1 MLARLEYKEQY
12 SLAVAYFMTFC
23 VTLNQCS
30 GSLEIGGPHTQI
42 TSTLH
47 RMPFFQVQARHYK
60 EYDGLISKVCEERFA
75 ADKTPTLSQAD
86 SCWRVKEGKRLCSG
100 TRRNLQDLIVS
111 IPIILAIEVGDE
123 SVGLNRHSGSKRQH
137 WDFPPTIS
145 PDSKTAAKNFG
156 VIYDLVG
163 FTLVNNEGTHFTARY
178 ASHNR
183 KKVYTY
189 DGLMHKG
196 YPLEEH
202 PATFRTHMSGRNVK
216 LPEGFSIWQAY
227 YHLRGG
233 LKAQMKFFEMRTK
246 EYTSK
251 YHLRFSEKTL
261 DNLPTV
267 SYHCEGLQEM
277 PAEDRIWMKN
287 PEKAGTTEYISHQ
300 ATALASAAR
309 DGPESEEETLS
320 LGRGLG
326 GLRWGHSDSQES
338 LPNSEF
344 DVNCRCGA
352 TGDGNVVYHSEDG
365 EVVQCDECGEWSHV
379 ACQRDG
385 RASDLPKNKPF
396 FCDTCDPSIIKEM
409 LSGASNRSSSKR

>member
-202 PATFRTHMSGRNVK
+202 PATFRTHMSGHNVK

-227 YHLRGG
+227 YHL
-233 LKAQMKFFEMRTK
+233 
-246 EYTSK
+246 
-251 YHLRFSEKTL
+251 
-261 DNLPTV
+261 
-267 SYHCEGLQEM
+267 
-277 PAEDRIWMKN
+277 
-287 PEKAGTTEYISHQ
+287 
-300 ATALASAAR
+300 
-309 DGPESEEETLS
+309 
-320 LGRGLG
+320 
-326 GLRWGHSDSQES
+326 
-338 LPNSEF
+338 
-344 DVNCRCGA
+344 
-352 TGDGNVVYHSEDG
+352 
-365 EVVQCDECGEWSHV
+365 
-379 ACQRDG
+379 
-385 RASDLPKNKPF
+385 
-396 FCDTCDPSIIKEM
+396 
-409 LSGASNRSSSKR
+409 